1 MMRISA
7 TMLDSF
13 RLYKSAEF
21 ISTEEMDARLR
32 RDPIE
37 PNEAMLVGTAFHG
50 IAEGRATPKGDP
62 QAPEGAAYECDGYLF
77 DAETTDRAL
86 AMCRGFAEIK
96 SDLVRIDT
104 RYGSVALVGK
114 CDSLHGREAIEIKTK
129 IGRDL
134 DPTAHISAWQ
144 WRVYCRVFG
153 VDRVRYLLA
162 RLDLRDGVYHVK
174 HDMMDVYPYPGLALD
189 VEREVRELTD
199 YAATRGL
206 LDYLHQ
212 SNEQQEA
219 A

>member
-1 MMRISA
+1 MMRVSA

-21 ISTEEMDARLR
+21 ISTDEMDARLR

-37 PNEAMLVGTAFHG
+37 PNEATKVGTAFHG
-50 IAEGRATPKGDP
+50 IAEGLATLKGDP
-62 QAPEGAAYECDGYLF
+62 QSPEGAAYECGGYLF

-86 AMCRGFAEIK
+86 VKCQGFAEIK

-114 CDSLHGREAIEIKTK
+114 CDALHGREAIEIKTRIK
-129 IGRDL
+129 RDL
-134 DPTAHISAWQ
+134 DPVDYIKAWQ

-153 VDRVRYLLA
+153 VDKVRYLLA
-162 RLDLRDGVYHVK
+162 RLDEVDGVYHVK
-174 HDMMDVYPYPGLALD
+174 HDSFVMYPYPGLSLD
-189 VEREVRELTD
+189 VERVTRELID
-199 YAATRGL
+199 YAADRGL

-212 SNEQQEA
+212 SSDQRQA